1 MPYNPSAFVPTYSK
15 ALMAL
20 IDCNYKIN
28 ILKNSEKM
36 KEDITRYFYEYLV
49 ESYNVKL
56 YEFSDNI
63 VKYRANSKLYVD

>member
-1 MPYNPSAFVPTYSK
+1 
-15 ALMAL
+15 
-20 IDCNYKIN
+20 
-28 ILKNSEKM
+28 M

-49 ESYNVKL
+49 ESYNIKL